1 MNSLRKMFQRNQA
14 AWLVLLAIAMAV
26 TVADPAWAG
35 SSGKGE
41 IDWSKMIQKLL
52 GGLAL
57 FLFGLD
63 MMTDSMKK
71 VAGDKMKDIL
81 AKMTTNRVA
90 GVFTGALTTAVVQ
103 SSSVTTVVVVGFVTA
118 GLMNLSQAVG
128 VIFGANIGTTI
139 TAQIV
144 AFKIT
149 KHALW
154 MVFIGFLM
162 SILAKDDKIKN
173 WGLTL
178 LGLGLVFFGMGVMSS
193 AMKPLRSYQPFLDLM
208 MSMENPVLGI
218 LVSAAFTGLVQSSSA
233 TTSLVIVMASQGLIT
248 LPAGIALAFGAN
260 IGTCVTAMLAC
271 IGKPRPAVQAAVAH
285 LLFNVFGVL
294 IWVGLIDQLGDSV
307 IAMSPVASDLEGS
320 AKLAAETP
328 RQIANAHTIFNTVN
342 TILVLPFAG
351 PFAKLVEKLV
361 PIREETVEETAK
373 AAYRPKFL
381 DDGMLAT
388 PPLALSMVRRE
399 TARMG
404 GVVEEM
410 LAGVP
415 DGIHT
420 GNVDH
425 MTTIRD
431 RDDQVDIL
439 YGEISKY
446 LSRIGQADLS
456 KESADEAMSAM
467 TTVTELENIGDII
480 ETHLF
485 HLTEVCSTR
494 QIKLDE
500 DSLAVLNGFHEL
512 VAKSLHSTV
521 VAYEHDRPDAAKLVL
536 KMEEDV
542 VAAMDTLI
550 QETHMKLLSGDLSAD
565 KMAAFTLKSDVL
577 ENYKRIYLH
586 CKRIAR
592 LVMHQEGSSAL
603 VAV

>member
-1 MNSLRKMFQRNQA
+1 MDSFKRSFHKHQL
-14 AWLVLLAIAMAV
+14 AWLVFLAVALVV
-26 TVADPAWAG
+26 TLADPAWAG
-35 SSGKGE
+35 SGAKGE
-41 IDWSKMIQKLL
+41 IDWAKMVQQLL

-57 FLFGLD
+57 FLFGMEL
-63 MMTDSMKK
+63 MTESMKK
-71 VAGDKMKDIL
+71 VAGNKLKDIL
-81 AKMTTNRVA
+81 AKMTTNRFA
-90 GVFTGALTTAVVQ
+90 GVMTGAGVTAVVQ

-149 KHALW
+149 KYALW
-154 MVFIGFLM
+154 MIFIGFM
-162 SILAKDDKIKN
+162 MNILAKDIKLKS
-173 WGLTL
+173 WGMTL
-178 LGLGLVFFGMGVMSS
+178 LGLGLVFFGMGVMSD
-193 AMKPLRSYQPFLDLM
+193 AMKPLRSFQPFLDLM
-208 MSMENPVLGI
+208 TSMENPLLGI
-218 LVSAAFTGLVQSSSA
+218 LVATAFTGLIQSSSA

-260 IGTCVTAMLAC
+260 IGTCVTALLAC
-271 IGKPRPAVQAAVAH
+271 IGKPRVAVQAAVAH
-285 LLFNVFGVL
+285 LLFNVIGVL
-294 IWVGLIDQLGDSV
+294 VWVGFIEQLGDAV
-307 IAMSPVASDLEGS
+307 TAFSPAAANLEGM

-328 RQIANAHTIFNTVN
+328 RQIANAHTIFNVAN
-342 TILVLPFAG
+342 TLLMIPFVV
-351 PFAKLVEKLV
+351 PFTKLVQKLV
-361 PIREETVEETAK
+361 PMKAETVGEAAQ

-381 DDGMLAT
+381 DDGMLGT

-399 TARMG
+399 AARMG
-404 GVVEEM
+404 AVVEEM

-415 DGIHT
+415 KGVHQ
-420 GNVDH
+420 GNVDF

-439 YGEISKY
+439 YGEISRY
-446 LSRIGQADLS
+446 LSRISRADLS
-456 KESADEAMSAM
+456 KESADEAMTAM

-485 HLTEVCSTR
+485 HLAEVCSIR
-494 QIKLDE
+494 QVQLDE
-500 DSLAVLNGFHEL
+500 ESTAVLNGFHEL
-512 VAKSLHSTV
+512 VVKALHSSV

-536 KMEEDV
+536 KLESDV
-542 VAAMDTLI
+542 VDAMDTLI
-550 QETHMKLLSGDLSAD
+550 QETHQKLLTGGLSAD
-565 KMAAFTLKSDVL
+565 KMASFTLKSDIL